1 MLETGVETEDGFE
14 TNFKMFHLDENA
26 APILIR
32 RCFFCRRS
40 KKKFHSNCEAGD
52 TDDAEDGKEDDDE
65 EGEEEKEEEEIEK
78 EEEKEEEQE
87 EEEDEE
93 EGEEDEK
100 KHKRNKKKK

>member
-40 KKKFHSNCEAGD
+40 KKKFHSNCEAGA
-52 TDDAEDGKEDDDE
+52 TDDAEGEKEDNDE
-65 EGEEEKEEEEIEK
+65 EGEEEEKEEEEIEK
-78 EEEKEEEQE
+78 EEEEEEKEKEEEAE
-87 EEEDEE
+87 IR
-93 EGEEDEK
+93 GRK
-100 KHKRNKKKK
+100 K